1 MNNKVLK
8 FMQKNYAWIIAIF
21 SSLSI
26 IVLNI
31 FKFCEYLKGSVYF
44 SYYGI
49 DMNLYKFSDKG
60 FIYQLCLSFLFML
73 AIFSLLYCF
82 YQIADNIKNQKYI
95 KSNISNVLIIII
107 SNLVLIF
114 SSSTKQTFMSVLC
127 NFIELAAIETVSSY
141 MIFRNKKD
149 DQLYAESLCK
159 GILNDIKKIPFIL
172 IILVFVIMFNTQILL
187 MNKTNYRVIDNNKVI
202 VYSNNDYYI
211 TLDCLISEKNLTIY
225 KGTQAK
231 INNTDVYSV
240 YKKFDEVSLI

>member
-1 MNNKVLK
+1 
-8 FMQKNYAWIIAIF
+8 
-21 SSLSI
+21 
-26 IVLNI
+26 
-31 FKFCEYLKGSVYF
+31 
-44 SYYGI
+44 
-49 DMNLYKFSDKG
+49 
-60 FIYQLCLSFLFML
+60 
-73 AIFSLLYCF
+73 
-82 YQIADNIKNQKYI
+82 
-95 KSNISNVLIIII
+95 
-107 SNLVLIF
+107 
-114 SSSTKQTFMSVLC
+114 MSVLC